1 MATIS
6 EVSITLVG
14 IAITVKANFFLK
26 KNSDSV
32 FSKDKSELPEVTLFL
47 VVTSF
52 RRLCSPSCPG
62 RGMVLH
68 RHLDILS
75 QTKHVH
81 SDSMAC
87 MCGK

>member
-14 IAITVKANFFLK
+14 IAITVKANLK
-26 KNSDSV
+26 KKSDSV

-62 RGMVLH
+62 R
-68 RHLDILS
+68 
-75 QTKHVH
+75 
-81 SDSMAC
+81 
-87 MCGK
+87 